1 MKVPILFFTALL
13 AVYGSLTAQ
22 QNTRKPSLLSYH
34 VSFSDYELPGDIKRS
49 SLSDALARDTWY
61 LPGRK
66 SFGLGINW
74 WKGLTRHIDFS
85 AGLTG
90 TFSNFPAGFVKDD
103 SIGQAGFS
111 TQADLLLHARLFS
124 EKAAVNPFL
133 TAGLGAGYFPGR
145 FAVYAPLGTGLQ
157 FRFREGA
164 YLLLQAQWR
173 MRLTEGISNDYLHYS
188 IGFAQHLARQRK
200 PAKEKEPAVIPVLP
214 PDRDGDGFD
223 DNNDECPD
231 AKGTVRGCPDTDGD
245 GVPDKDDQC
254 PGVKGTLNGCPDND
268 GDGVADKDDKCPDVA
283 GLARY
288 QGCPIPDSDGDG
300 INDEA
305 DKCPNLPGTAANQGC
320 PDIQPQV
327 KKQVDLAAR
336 NIRFKFASDE
346 LLPESLK
353 LLYQVAGIL
362 IENPDLKLTIEAHA
376 DNRGLSERN
385 LMWSER
391 RAKAVAD
398 YFISKGIAPE
408 RLTFKGY
415 GDTQP
420 VADNATEAGRAQNR
434 RVEMKLFY

>member
-1 MKVPILFFTALL
+1 
-13 AVYGSLTAQ
+13 
-22 QNTRKPSLLSYH
+22 
-34 VSFSDYELPGDIKRS
+34 
-49 SLSDALARDTWY
+49 
-61 LPGRK
+61 
-66 SFGLGINW
+66 
-74 WKGLTRHIDFS
+74 
-85 AGLTG
+85 
-90 TFSNFPAGFVKDD
+90 
-103 SIGQAGFS
+103 
-111 TQADLLLHARLFS
+111 
-124 EKAAVNPFL
+124 
-133 TAGLGAGYFPGR
+133 
-145 FAVYAPLGTGLQ
+145 
-157 FRFREGA
+157 
-164 YLLLQAQWR
+164 
-173 MRLTEGISNDYLHYS
+173 
-188 IGFAQHLARQRK
+188 
-200 PAKEKEPAVIPVLP
+200 
-214 PDRDGDGFD
+214 FD